1 LVIQQHGEP
10 SDVPSAQDSQR
21 PPARRKW
28 NWPAFVSFLLAVM
41 LWIGEIDSM
50 EMPLRERNFLLAW
63 GVFAVYSTIVL
74 VPYYF
79 ARRRWKQAPDEWTGG
94 GYLNAIACILVCNTV
109 WMVCMF
115 GVGLLYGR

>member
-1 LVIQQHGEP
+1 MIQQHGEP